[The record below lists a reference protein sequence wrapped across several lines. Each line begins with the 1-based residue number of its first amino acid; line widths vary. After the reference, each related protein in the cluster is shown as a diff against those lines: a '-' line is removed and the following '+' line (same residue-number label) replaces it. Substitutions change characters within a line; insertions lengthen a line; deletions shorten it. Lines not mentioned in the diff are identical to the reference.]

1 MSPTEFVN
9 KLKDKRI
16 EVTTRTLLNYETN
29 GLIPKPERHGEGRGR
44 GKSTDY
50 PDGALYEFMTSYQLI
65 NGAEHRIN
73 QKLVKQFREKALELK
88 QKTDWTPEK
97 LLKEYSENIREVFG
111 SVFWLQYRDLA
122 KEGIPLNSGAGVQYF
137 VKDGKLEKKINLPVQ
152 GERVAAGIKW

>member
-50 PDGALYEFMTSYQLI
+50 PDGALYEFMASYQLI

-73 QKLVKQFREKALELK
+73 QKLVKQFREKALELE